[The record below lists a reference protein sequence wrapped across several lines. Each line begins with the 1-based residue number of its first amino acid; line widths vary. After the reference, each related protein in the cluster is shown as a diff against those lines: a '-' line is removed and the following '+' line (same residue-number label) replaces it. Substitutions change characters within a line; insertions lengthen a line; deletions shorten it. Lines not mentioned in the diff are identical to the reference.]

1 MKRYS
6 FLSSIILVFLLTLST
21 TFAAIPY
28 VIPYQGNI
36 LDEVQGKPLNGTYSI
51 TFELFDTPT
60 GGTPIWTDNEAV
72 VVENGYL
79 NVYLGEGNKLNGVDF
94 NKQLWLQITVGNGT
108 PYQRTKLGAVPYA
121 IQTRAA
127 TISDTALIAR
137 DVSDGVLTWTKFQ
150 PDQIIAGG
158 DLTGTYPNPTL
169 KPGIVLSNLLPGSI
183 TQEYL
188 APNIAFPPSGKAGGD
203 LSGQYPDPKIAV
215 GAVKTDRIYD
225 GAVTK
230 EKLASDAVSAIN
242 IIDGS
247 VMLADLNNEVKTL
260 GGDLSGMLP
269 NPTVVGFQG
278 IPVSNTVPMAGEIY
292 MFNGTQWVPANA
304 AGDVAGPYDDL
315 QIQAGAVGSAEIADG
330 AIFDNHINA
339 LAAIQGTKI
348 VPDFGLQDI
357 ITTGDLYAQDGFFTG
372 DVHATNFYGTL
383 VSGGDATFAN
393 LTVNISSTLNGT
405 TTINGPLTLNGNI
418 SGTNNVV
425 LDNEPIT
432 SGDLDGFYPFP
443 IIRDLAVTST
453 KLADGAVT
461 TAKIADDAVS
471 TVKILNGTILTEDI
485 ADGQITNLKLA
496 ANAVGTNNIIDG
508 AVTNPKIADNA
519 ITTLKILDGT
529 ILSADIAD
537 AAVTNSKIADDA
549 VTGAKVLDESLSVL
563 DITSGSEVAGSIMVS
578 DGLGGIYWTTDVL
591 TLPYNETF
599 DQAGAAFKIT
609 RTAQSGDI
617 IVGVNNGTGG
627 SAGRF
632 ESTNPDP
639 ALIAINYNADGPA
652 FYAEKNTSNP
662 GQYVAEIVNINVNL
676 GRSLLVENNS
686 PYPTGWVIG
695 SLDPTDAVEAGLV
708 VRNNHTDANKP
719 AIKTYGD
726 VIVNS
731 NVVAS
736 QFYGIGGFTI
746 GDVNSAF
753 STITPPTVPG
763 GAININSG
771 ANIYGDLFVDGDIT
785 ATGTLTIPT
794 AIFDDITV
802 NNTATINNAVIT
814 TSTTGDATITNDLTV
829 NGDSY
834 LGDDAADMV
843 YVMGVMDFNSMITF
857 DGNTGDG
864 YFSNN
869 LLVGNDVTV
878 GNDLFV
884 TGNVNAVNGVF
895 TGDVSAATFT
905 GGDYTGGNITLTGN
919 VNAVNGVFT
928 GDVSAV
934 NGAYSG
940 EVSAATGAFTGD
952 VMLDDGTGT
961 FDNPSA
967 NPDLYVLGNIEAD
980 GIIYGTLAG
989 PLANDLTEGP
999 GIAAFTYNGSAP
1011 ATVGFDYGYSN
1022 IWTALQTF
1030 NGGLAGTNGAFSG
1043 DVSALTFT
1051 GGDYTGGNITL
1062 TGDVN
1067 ADNGIFISDVS
1078 AATFTGGS
1086 FTGTTV
1092 DGTVGTF
1099 TTSVNSPIGN
1109 LTTVNA
1115 TTVNGTNG
1123 VFTGDVSAATFTG
1136 GDYTGGSITLT
1147 GDVNADNGLFTGD
1160 VSAGGDVIATGSLYG
1175 TNADLTGNLI
1185 VAGTSD
1191 LQGGII
1197 NSTGSVTVNDNL
1209 IVTGTSNLQGAVTAG
1224 NGVTITTGGL
1234 TVANGG
1240 ANITGGVTV
1249 ATGDLNM
1256 ATGNI
1261 YAGDGLLSL
1270 TSNTEIGT
1278 SAARKDLTVYGST
1291 ILGYQTAA
1299 DLPTLNGLA
1308 NVTVVGY
1315 TGVGPVALTDLPAGV
1330 NGQILYLVNLTGGM
1344 LTVDGNSLA
1353 PDQMMTFVYANAA
1366 WHILP

>member
-36 LDEVQGKPLNGTYSI
+36 LDEAQGKPLNGTYSI

-137 DVSDGVLTWTKFQ
+137 DVSDGVLTWNKFQ

-304 AGDVAGPYDDL
+304 AGDVAGPYNDL

-357 ITTGDLYAQDGFFTG
+357 MTTGDLYAKDGFFTG
-372 DVHATNFYGTL
+372 DVHATYLYGTL
-383 VSGGDATFAN
+383 VSGGDGIFDN
-393 LTVNISSTLNGT
+393 ITVNISSTLNGT
-405 TTINGPLTLNGNI
+405 TTITGPLTLNGDI

-537 AAVTNSKIADDA
+537 AAVTNLKIADDA

-563 DITSGSEVAGSIMVS
+563 DITSGSEAAGSIMVS

-591 TLPYNETF
+591 TLPYDETF

-609 RTAQSGDI
+609 RTAESGDI
-617 IVGVNNGTGG
+617 IVGVNNGTAG

-662 GQYVAEIVNINVNL
+662 DQYVAEIVNTNVNL

-708 VRNNHTDANKP
+708 VRNNNTDANKP

-736 QFYGIGGFTI
+736 KFYGIDEFTI

-829 NGDSY
+829 NGTSN
-834 LGDDAADMV
+834 LGDV
-843 YVMGVMDFNSMITF
+843 NVTGTMDFNSGNITF
-857 DGNTGDG
+857 DGAAGDG
-864 YFSNN
+864 YFSND

-878 GNDLFV
+878 GNNLVVSGDITGNRLLTSTSKFVVGENLNAAYVNIYKGTTPVVEMGLGYESDGTTRGGYGFGIKDDSNTPRVGMGYNLGNWGVGVMGNNLVTAGATTFNSNADAQLFV
-884 TGNVNAVNGVF
+884 TNSAGTTVF
-895 TGDVSAATFT
+895 SA
-905 GGDYTGGNITLTGN
+905 DNTGN
-919 VNAVNGVFT
+919 VKGIT
-928 GDVSAV
+928 G
-934 NGAYSG
+934 
-940 EVSAATGAFTGD
+940 EFTGD

-980 GIIYGTLAG
+980 GMIYGTLAG

-1022 IWTALQTF
+1022 IWTAL
-1030 NGGLAGTNGAFSG
+1030 
-1043 DVSALTFT
+1043 
-1051 GGDYTGGNITL
+1051 
-1062 TGDVN
+1062 
-1067 ADNGIFISDVS
+1067 
-1078 AATFTGGS
+1078 
-1086 FTGTTV
+1086 
-1092 DGTVGTF
+1092 
-1099 TTSVNSPIGN
+1099 
-1109 LTTVNA
+1109 
-1115 TTVNGTNG
+1115 
-1123 VFTGDVSAATFTG
+1123 
-1136 GDYTGGSITLT
+1136 
-1147 GDVNADNGLFTGD
+1147 
-1160 VSAGGDVIATGSLYG
+1160 
-1175 TNADLTGNLI
+1175 
-1185 VAGTSD
+1185 
-1191 LQGGII
+1191 
-1197 NSTGSVTVNDNL
+1197 
-1209 IVTGTSNLQGAVTAG
+1209 
-1224 NGVTITTGGL
+1224 
-1234 TVANGG
+1234 
-1240 ANITGGVTV
+1240 
-1249 ATGDLNM
+1249 
-1256 ATGNI
+1256 
-1261 YAGDGLLSL
+1261 
-1270 TSNTEIGT
+1270 
-1278 SAARKDLTVYGST
+1278 
-1291 ILGYQTAA
+1291 
-1299 DLPTLNGLA
+1299 
-1308 NVTVVGY
+1308 
-1315 TGVGPVALTDLPAGV
+1315 
-1330 NGQILYLVNLTGGM
+1330 
-1344 LTVDGNSLA
+1344 
-1353 PDQMMTFVYANAA
+1353 
-1366 WHILP
+1366 